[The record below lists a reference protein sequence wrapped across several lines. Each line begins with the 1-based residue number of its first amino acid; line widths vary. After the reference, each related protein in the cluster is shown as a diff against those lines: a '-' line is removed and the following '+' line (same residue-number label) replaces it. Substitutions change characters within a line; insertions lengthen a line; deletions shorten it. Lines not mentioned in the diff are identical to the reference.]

1 MSRHRI
7 ASVVV
12 ALALGAGVAGA
23 QPLGTYQWQL
33 APLCNVVT
41 LAMVQSG
48 TIYTLQGTDDQCGA
62 PTSAAATGLA
72 FVNPNGTIGFGISIV
87 TSPGGAPVTV
97 DASIALPGLSG
108 SWRDSGGRS
117 GTFAFAPGPG
127 ALGAVRPM
135 PMTDL
140 ETTVQT
146 LQQQVVALEL
156 ANADLASGNAVI
168 PSGRTVTGAI
178 SFSRATAAGASS
190 GSEAIMF
197 PAMAPVALTDTTVNF
212 QPILYGND
220 GDPACTGSV
229 ATPTA
234 PAGKVCLY
242 MNEWAFPMRLFEGRA
257 LSIGTKGFKIVWA
270 NDVTSTVEYMNGS
283 WAYTAP

>member
-1 MSRHRI
+1 MSRHCT

-41 LAMVQSG
+41 LTIVQSG
-48 TIYTLQGTDDQCGA
+48 AFYTLQGTDDQCGA
-62 PTSAAATGLA
+62 PTAAAATGLA
-72 FVNPNGTIGFGISIV
+72 FVNSNGSIGFGISIV

-97 DASIALPGLSG
+97 DAAIALPGLSG
-108 SWRDSGGRS
+108 SWRDNGGRS
-117 GTFAFAPGPG
+117 GTFAYAPGAGSSG
-127 ALGAVRPM
+127 APRPM
-135 PMTDL
+135 PMIGL
-140 ETTVQT
+140 EFIVQT
-146 LQQQVVALEL
+146 LQQQVAALEL
-156 ANADLASGNAVI
+156 AASDLAAGNAVI

-178 SFSRATAAGASS
+178 SFSRATAAGSSS

-212 QPILYGND
+212 PPILYGND

-242 MNEWAFPMRLFEGRA
+242 MDEWAFPMRFFEGRA
-257 LSIGTKGFKIVWA
+257 LSIATKGFKIVWA
-270 NDVTSTVEYMNGS
+270 NDITSTVEYMNGS